1 LNCTGRQYKGQIFA
15 GPTIMLLNLA
25 APVGQPS
32 TGNSYQQTARVE
44 VLTNEHCQLTFKK
57 DLLGSMMGL
66 YTGMGGKDDDDDE
79 DEEECYERPHKK
91 RGADDDSDNDD
102 NSDNNEDEI
111 KKVKSKIPKISTIT
125 NRTRVTTKKRSSKKK
140 PSKTAKPKK

>member
-1 LNCTGRQYKGQIFA
+1 
-15 GPTIMLLNLA
+15 MLLNLA

-32 TGNSYQQTARVE
+32 TGSAYQQTARVE
-44 VLTNEHCQLTFKK
+44 VLTNEYCQLTFKK

-66 YTGMGGKDDDDDE
+66 YTGMGGKDDDE
-79 DEEECYERPHKK
+79 DEEEEGNERQNKK
-91 RGADDDSDNDD
+91 RAADDDSDNDD

-140 PSKTAKPKK
+140 PSKAVKSKK